1 MADERERPDL
11 GDAQL
16 VTAAIEGDEDA
27 FRGLVERYAA
37 MATAIAFATTGDAEA
52 ARDLVQDAFSE
63 AYRSLRR
70 LRSAKKFAG
79 WLAGMTRRKAISWV
93 RWRARSREELAGGRE
108 ELSAAPAPPAGDD
121 AERAE
126 TRRRVLAA
134 VRGLPPGY
142 REAVVLRCLEG
153 RSHAEICAALRI
165 SQAALDK
172 RLTRAKEMLR
182 EVLGDLAPETSGSG
196 RLKT

>member
-1 MADERERPDL
+1 MADDPDS
-11 GDAQL
+11 GDASL
-16 VTAAIEGDEDA
+16 VKAAIEGDEDA

-52 ARDLVQDAFSE
+52 AKDLVQDVFGE

-70 LRSAKKFAG
+70 LRSARKFAG
-79 WLAGMTRRKAISWV
+79 WIAGIARRKAISWV
-93 RWRARSREELAGGRE
+93 RARARSKEEFGGGEELWAS
-108 ELSAAPAPPAGDD
+108 SAAPAGED
-121 AERAE
+121 AERSE
-126 TRRRVLAA
+126 TKRRVLVA

-182 EVLGDLAPETSGSG
+182 EVLVDLAPRTRSSG
-196 RLKT
+196 RLKK